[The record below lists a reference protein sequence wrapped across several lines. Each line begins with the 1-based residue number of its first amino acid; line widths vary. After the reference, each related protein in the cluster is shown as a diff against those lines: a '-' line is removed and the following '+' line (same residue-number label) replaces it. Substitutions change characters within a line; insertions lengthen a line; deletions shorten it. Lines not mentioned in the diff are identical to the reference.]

1 MKKMKK
7 KMKKNEKNE
16 EKNLKNEEKNLKN
29 EEKNAM
35 YRFFL
40 GHPVY
45 IWMGN
50 TFGKCSTLAQQ
61 TYFTL
66 IRSPSLVCKSK
77 TFFFTK
83 WPPSLLVKVGMVFFR

>member
-35 YRFFL
+35 YRFFWGTL
-40 GHPVY
+40 YMDGKY
-45 IWMGN
+45 IWKVFN
-50 TFGKCSTLAQQ
+50 TSTANIFHFDQKPISGLQ
-61 TYFTL
+61 
-66 IRSPSLVCKSK
+66 K
-77 TFFFTK
+77 
-83 WPPSLLVKVGMVFFR
+83 